1 MIEFI
6 EANRKEFGVESI
18 CSVLPIA
25 PSTYYATKTRPPS
38 KRQVD
43 DERLVVEIRR
53 VWEEN
58 YRVYGRR
65 KIWAQLNRED
75 IPIGRDRCER
85 LMKQA
90 GITGAVRGRRPQTT
104 TPDASAPRAP
114 DLIDRD
120 WNVAGPNRVWVS
132 DFTYVR
138 TWAAMAYVAFVIDIY
153 SRRIVGWRVATSMRT
168 DLVLDALEHAI
179 WSRDQRLDG
188 LIAHSDAGKPI
199 HQHPLHRTAWPTSV
213 PLPRSDPS
221 AIRSTTPWP
230 SPPSVSTRPN
240 SSPAEDRGGPSTTS
254 SSQRSNTST
263 GSTTDACMARQAT
276 SHQSRPS
283 NCSTINNPPP
293 PRGPTQ
299 RSEVSTKPRP
309 VHIEET
315 RRALRLE
322 RRRKERGVGWGDAVF
337 TWPSWTTRE
346 TLTASLQLRGGP
358 PRGW

>member
-6 EANRKEFGVESI
+6 DANRKEFGVESI

-188 LIAHSDAGKPI
+188 LIAHSDAGSQYTSIRYTERLADIGAAPSIGSVGDPI
-199 HQHPLHRTAWPTSV
+199 DNAV
-213 PLPRSDPS
+213 
-221 AIRSTTPWP
+221 
-230 SPPSVSTRPN
+230 
-240 SSPAEDRGGPSTTS
+240 AE
-254 SSQRSNTST
+254 
-263 GSTTDACMARQAT
+263 
-276 SHQSRPS
+276 
-283 NCSTINNPPP
+283 STIGLYKTELIAR
-293 PRGPTQ
+293 RGPWRT
-299 RSEVSTKPRP
+299 
-309 VHIEET
+309 
-315 RRALRLE
+315 
-322 RRRKERGVGWGDAVF
+322 
-337 TWPSWTTRE
+337 
-346 TLTASLQLRGGP
+346 
-358 PRGW
+358 